1 MAACTPRI
9 CLQSTSGP
17 QVVSGW
23 DHIGTAQAVAF
34 QTMKGLSFKNSRIIL
49 MAKQE
54 DFRDYW
60 GPSSGRRSHST
71 GRNIKAND

>member
-34 QTMKGLSFKNSRIIL
+34 QTMKGLSFKDSRMIL
-49 MAKQE
+49 MAKQGGSQRLLGTQQWQTE
-54 DFRDYW
+54 
-60 GPSSGRRSHST
+60 P
-71 GRNIKAND
+71 